1 MLLWPV
7 GDLLGQALLY
17 LEIAGKQLDDA
28 GEFGESQYAITGHV
42 ADMRNPVEW
51 QEMVLAQRPERDIPD
66 QNQLVIAL
74 LVGECGEVETL
85 GGEQFDERCGNPPGG
100 GGKMLVGGI
109 PTQSD
114 EQIPYGAFCGGR
126 SHHHPLANNR

>member
-28 GEFGESQYAITGHV
+28 SEFGESQYAITGHV
-42 ADMRNPVEW
+42 ADMRDPVEW
-51 QEMVLAQRPERDIPD
+51 QEMVLAQRPERDVPD
-66 QNQLVIAL
+66 QNQLVVAL

-85 GGEQFDERCGNPPGG
+85 GGEQLDERRGNPPGG

-109 PTQSD
+109 PAQSD
-114 EQIPYGAFCGGR
+114 EQIPYGAFSARRIHCHR
-126 SHHHPLANNR
+126 RANDR